1 MDLGLTDRDQVSIMY
16 PWNILAD
23 KERRTI
29 MIARNIKHKYLI
41 ADSRE
46 DCPSGSYMPI
56 IE

>member
-1 MDLGLTDRDQVSIMY
+1 MELGLTDRDQVSIMY

-29 MIARNIKHKYLI
+29 MIARNIKHKYLA

-46 DCPSGSYMPI
+46 GIVLLAAICR
-56 IE
+56 